1 MEIGKSISIVIP
13 AYNEAE
19 RIGPTIETIHDYFR
33 KKPQSFDIIVINDG
47 SKDNTANIVLDLAKE
62 IRNVILLDIPI
73 NQGKGFAARKGMIH
87 AAHDLI
93 LLTDADLSTPVDEF
107 EKLVPWMRKGYDI
120 VIGSRGMKES
130 EITLRQPWYRRMMGK
145 AFNLLVR
152 TLIVNDFKDT
162 QCGFKLF
169 RRGAAARIFRA
180 SKINGFAFDV
190 EILLIAKKMG
200 YKTKEVPIRWIDS
213 PRSRVNPLRDPVKM
227 LLDLLRVKFL
237 DISI

>member
-1 MEIGKSISIVIP
+1 
-13 AYNEAE
+13 
-19 RIGPTIETIHDYFR
+19 
-33 KKPQSFDIIVINDG
+33 
-47 SKDNTANIVLDLAKE
+47 
-62 IRNVILLDIPI
+62 
-73 NQGKGFAARKGMIH
+73 MIH

>member
-47 SKDNTANIVLDLAKE
+47 SRDNTANIVLDLAKE

-190 EILLIAKKMG
+190 EILFIAKKMG

>member
-33 KKPQSFDIIVINDG
+33 KKPQAFDIIVINDG
-47 SKDNTANIVLDLAKE
+47 SRDNTANIVLDLAKE

-130 EITLRQPWYRRMMGK
+130 EITLRQPWYRRIMGK

>member
-47 SKDNTANIVLDLAKE
+47 SRDNTANIVLDLAKE

>member
-19 RIGPTIETIHDYFR
+19 RIRPTIETIHDYFS
-33 KKPQSFDIIVINDG
+33 KKTQSFDIIVINDG
-47 SKDNTANIVLDLAKE
+47 SRDNTANIVLDLAKM
-62 IRNVILLDIPI
+62 IRKVTLLDSSI
-73 NQGKGFAARKGMIH
+73 NQGKGSSARKGMIH
-87 AAHDLI
+87 ATHDLI
-93 LLTDADLSTPVDEF
+93 LLTDADLSTPIDEF

-130 EITLRQPWYRRMMGK
+130 EIILRQPWHRRMMGK
-145 AFNLLVR
+145 AFNFLVR
-152 TLIVNDFKDT
+152 TLIVNDFRDT

-169 RRGAAARIFRA
+169 RHGVAARIFRA

-190 EILLIAKKMG
+190 EVLFIAKKMG
-200 YKTKEVPIRWIDS
+200 YKTKEVPVRWIDS

-237 DISI
+237 HISI